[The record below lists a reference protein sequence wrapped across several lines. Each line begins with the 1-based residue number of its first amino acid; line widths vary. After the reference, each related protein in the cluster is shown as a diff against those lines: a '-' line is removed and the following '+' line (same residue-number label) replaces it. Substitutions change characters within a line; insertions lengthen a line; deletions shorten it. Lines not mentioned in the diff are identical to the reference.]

1 MLLVRSTPD
10 AHKTPL
16 YQMKIKIEGRSAA
29 WKSQTMIVML
39 KDDLNTLIC
48 LFTEDW
54 MKLYQ
59 FGIKLRGTF
68 TRFNVE
74 RTYQTLTKWCENF
87 SMKTLFSKQEKS
99 IKICCFKC
107 FKVNWKKKRRI
118 AMLCWKNYQ
127 VNRSFI
133 LLLRWMET
141 FATLN
146 PAWWK
151 KNWICC
157 FDMKE
162 NDQNNTD
169 SLIHKIRVNFRWLNI
184 SGNKQLKK
192 TIKNILNPHMK
203 SVLKPR
209 LRETWYVPMFKV
221 QDQLNQDA
229 RITYQ
234 TTIWKKNFTYLRS
247 LSYEMMMINKRY
259 SRTIHHW

>member
-59 FGIKLRGTF
+59 FGIKPRGTF

-184 SGNKQLKK
+184 SGNKQL
-192 TIKNILNPHMK
+192 
-203 SVLKPR
+203 
-209 LRETWYVPMFKV
+209 
-221 QDQLNQDA
+221 
-229 RITYQ
+229 
-234 TTIWKKNFTYLRS
+234 
-247 LSYEMMMINKRY
+247 NKRK
-259 SRTIHHW
+259 SRKFLTLTWSQFSSWGSEKPGMSQCSKFKINLTKTLELLIKQLSERRTLLTYAHYPTRWWWWWW